1 MRAAVPAP
9 LVLPHPTSL
18 SLQGELDPPEPMCV
32 RDLDEC
38 FFPLSSTAIS
48 PGPENFLCEMEEI
61 PFNPVQSWLKH
72 DSSQGEGWK
81 PCQLPTALILGVCFR
96 GRWLSFFLSIFTQII
111 IFSPERTRWISDNER

>member
-9 LVLPHPTSL
+9 PLLSHPTSL

-38 FFPLSSTAIS
+38 FFPLSSTAVS

-72 DSSQGEGWK
+72 ESSQGEQSQPSSWASASEGD
-81 PCQLPTALILGVCFR
+81 G
-96 GRWLSFFLSIFTQII
+96 
-111 IFSPERTRWISDNER
+111 